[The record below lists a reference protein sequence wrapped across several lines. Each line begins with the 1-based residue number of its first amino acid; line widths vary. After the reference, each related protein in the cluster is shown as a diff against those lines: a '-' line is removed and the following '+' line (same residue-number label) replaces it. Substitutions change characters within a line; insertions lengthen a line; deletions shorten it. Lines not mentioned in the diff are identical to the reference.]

1 MKLSKEAYQALEDIV
16 GPEFITQE
24 PVILD
29 TYNQVWG
36 NKFFFDEKH
45 SIRPSAVLLP
55 ATTEEISAVVK
66 VCNKYGILF
75 KAFSSGFEYLSLSLV
90 HTKGILLDLK
100 RMNRVLEIDSKNMRA
115 VVEPYVSVYR
125 LQLEA
130 AKVGLYTG
138 RIGVGYSAGVI
149 AAECC
154 HLGCQHS
161 MVSTSGY
168 GRNVL
173 GVEWV
178 LPTGEILNLGTGES
192 GENLFSADGPGFS
205 LRGILRGRT
214 GANGGHGVITKASVK
229 LYPWYGPPEWKQ
241 TKQPGEVPSLGQLEE
256 VPDGYRVFVP
266 TFRNLDDTLEAAA
279 EFCRAEIL
287 YALGIGIIGAEI
299 TPEGNDEQWA
309 MVQKIQNADPET
321 REAAGLFKKSVV
333 MVIGGQSTRELDY
346 KEKCIMAISEKW
358 GGSFLPQFNE
368 QRALARAFIDIVWST
383 GVNLRAT
390 GDFLPS
396 SSSPDG
402 SPDMLKKLALQEAKV
417 KDRYEKSGAFMPMGS
432 AGDRMIS
439 WRPEEHLSIGAQGIS
454 VAMFDPYDPASLKA
468 AREFIDELFD
478 PRGSF
483 KRFGIPSRGGDLQIE
498 PVTHIHQNWGHLYD
512 NYDVWIR
519 KIKKMLD
526 PNTVGDWTAY
536 IPPEYPDYLKEG
548 DYVLPSYGKEDE
560 NIGV

>member
-1 MKLSKEAYQALEDIV
+1 MKLTNDEYKALEDIV
-16 GPEFITQE
+16 GQE
-24 PVILD
+24 YISRESVIMD

-45 SIRPSAVLLP
+45 SVRPAAVLLP
-55 ATTEEISAVVK
+55 ANTAEIAAAVK

-75 KAFSSGFEYLSLSLV
+75 KAFSSGFEYLSLSLMNS
-90 HTKGILLDLK
+90 KGILFDLR
-100 RMNRVLEIDSKNMRA
+100 RMDRILEIDPKNMRA

-130 AKVGLYTG
+130 AKYGLYSG

-154 HLGCQHS
+154 HHGCQHS
-161 MVSTSGY
+161 MVFTSGY

-178 LPTGEILNLGTGES
+178 LPTGEVLNLGTGES
-192 GENLFSADGPGFS
+192 GGDLFSADGPGFS

-229 LYPWYGPPEWKQ
+229 LYPWYGPAQWQQ
-241 TKQPGEVPSLGQLEE
+241 TKQPGEPPSFGHLEK
-256 VPDGYRVFVP
+256 VPDGYRVYVP
-266 TFRNLDDTLEAAA
+266 TFPDLDKTLEAS
-279 EFCRAEIL
+279 EELCRAEIL
-287 YALGIGIIGAEI
+287 YAFGIAIIA
-299 TPEGNDEQWA
+299 TNPFTEGNDEEWA
-309 MVQKIQNADPET
+309 LVQSYMKNPEP
-321 REAAGLFKKSVV
+321 EARGAGPNSVIC
-333 MVIGGQSTRELDY
+333 VIGYRSEREMEY
-346 KEKCIMAISEKW
+346 KEKCVLAITEKY
-358 GGSFLPQFNE
+358 GGRFTPAHNDPG
-368 QRALARAFIDIVWST
+368 ALARAFADIIWSN

-402 SPDMLKKLALQEAKV
+402 SPDMLKKLALQEAEIK
-417 KDRYEKSGAFMPMGS
+417 KRYEQAGAFLTLGTT
-432 AGDRMIS
+432 GKTVS

-454 VAMFDPYDPASLKA
+454 TAQYDPYDPASLEA
-468 AREFIDELFD
+468 ARNFIDALFD
-478 PRGSF
+478 PRGDF
-483 KRFGIPSRGGDLQIE
+483 NRYGVPSRGGCLQIE
-498 PVTHIHQNWGHLYD
+498 PVTHIHQNWGRMYD
-512 NYDVWIR
+512 NYDVWLK

-536 IPPEYPDYLKEG
+536 VPPEYPDYAKDG
-548 DYVLPSYGKEDE
+548 DYVLPSYGKEE
-560 NIGV
+560 EL